1 MSFIQKKNKK
11 CLLTEAVRRLCGLGQ
26 GDPLSSSVWDVV
38 FQPFLDSLSRRNI
51 ALTLTLP
58 ELAPRPQTRCIT
70 NLVFADDAVGA
81 VAGPEAIALLEAL
94 ARDWRLATNG
104 RLNTDKTVVMPLGAT
119 LWDRADLSKLSFVAP
134 DESLPWIGLQF
145 APDGNNRLGF
155 HDLERRV
162 DRVILSVRDRWMT
175 YHTRAF
181 YLNRY
186 GISKVL
192 HSLSADIPPS
202 DVIKAIER
210 KLADFVKGGPR
221 RSDYKQSVFRN

>member
-1 MSFIQKKNKK
+1 M
-11 CLLTEAVRRLCGLGQ
+11 
-26 GDPLSSSVWDVV
+26 
-38 FQPFLDSLSRRNI
+38 LDSQLGSIAPCVHRRNI
-51 ALTLTLP
+51 ALTITLP

-70 NLVFADDAVGA
+70 NLAFADDAVVA
-81 VAGPEAIALLEAL
+81 VAGPEAIASLEAL
-94 ARDWRLATNG
+94 ARDRRLATNG

-134 DESLPWIGLQF
+134 DE
-145 APDGNNRLGF
+145 LGF

-162 DRVILSVRDRWMT
+162 DRVILLVRDRWMT
-175 YHTRAF
+175 HHTRAF

-202 DVIKAIER
+202 DVIKVIER

-221 RSDYKQSVFRN
+221 PGDYKQSVVFTARARGGLSVLSIQDVVDSFFFCRKRSSYCPQFLFPLFRPTEKLDGRLR